1 MLNDLQNLPDDTTE
15 LKGLVGSLANEVKSL
30 TLLTEKLKHQLAGAR
45 QQRFGASSEASD
57 QLQLKLEEEEVAQ
70 AADLQNTKAP
80 TLSETKGKP
89 KRKPLPDNLPRQ
101 DHLLS
106 VGDECNDCGG
116 RLKTVGEDVT
126 EELEYVPGRFVVNRF
141 IRPRMACSCCE
152 VFTQAELPSRPIER
166 GRPGPGLLAHVL
178 VSKYA
183 DHLPLYRQSQIYG
196 REGIDL
202 SRSTLADWVG
212 KSATLLEPLA
222 NKLKEHVLAGQ
233 AIFADDTPV
242 NMLSPK
248 AGKTKTAR
256 LWTYARDERPWN
268 GEAPP
273 AVWYQFSLD
282 RKGIRP
288 KEHLSSYNGW
298 MHADGYA
305 RFEDI
310 YNSGRIKEVACMAHV
325 RRKFVD
331 IHKSQGSSIA
341 EEAIKRISSL
351 YAIEKEARG
360 SPPDNRVAIRQTQ
373 AKLIFDDLETWLTEQ
388 LPKLSGK
395 SPLAGAIRYA
405 LKRMKRMRAYLDH
418 GFLELDNNTA
428 ERSIRP
434 IALGRKN
441 YLFMGSERGGKSA
454 AIIYSLIETAKLNN
468 VDPCAWLS
476 FVLSCIADQ
485 KVTELDEL
493 MAWNINIS
501 KGRPDD
507 TK

>member
-1 MLNDLQNLPDDTTE
+1 MLNDLHNLPDDTTE
-15 LKGLVGSLANEVKSL
+15 LKGLVGSLANEVKSQAL
-30 TLLTEKLKHQLAGAR
+30 MIEKLKHQLAGAR
-45 QQRFGASSEASD
+45 QQRFGASSEALD

-70 AADLQNTKAP
+70 AAELSPTEDTEPA
-80 TLSETKGKP
+80 TLSEAKDKP
-89 KRKPLPDNLPRQ
+89 KRKPLPDNLPRL

-106 VGDECNDCGG
+106 VGDECSDCGG
-116 RLKTVGEDVT
+116 KLKTVGENVT

-152 VFTQAELPSRPIER
+152 AFTQAELPSRPIER

-183 DHLPLYRQSQIYG
+183 DHLPLYRQSQIFE
-196 REGIDL
+196 RDGIDL
-202 SRSTLADWVG
+202 NRSTLADWVG

-222 NKLKEHVLAGQ
+222 NKLKDHVLSGQ

-256 LWTYARDERPWN
+256 LWTYVRDERSWN

-288 KEHLSSYNGW
+288 KEHLSSYSGW

-305 RFEDI
+305 GFEDI
-310 YNSGRIKEVACMAHV
+310 YNSGRIGEVACMAHV

-331 IHKSQGSSIA
+331 LHKSQGLPVA
-341 EEAIKRISSL
+341 EEAIKRIAFL

-360 SPPDNRVAIRQTQ
+360 SPPEDRVAIRQTK
-373 AKLIFDDLETWLTEQ
+373 AKPIFDDLEIWLVEQ

-395 SPLAGAIRYA
+395 SPLAKDIRYA
-405 LKRMKRMRAYLDH
+405 LNRMKCMRSYLDH
-418 GFLELDNNTA
+418 GFLELDNNAA

-441 YLFMGSERGGKSA
+441 YLFMGSEKGGKAA
-454 AIIYSLIETAKLNN
+454 AIIYSLFETAKLNS
-468 VDPCAWLS
+468 VDPQAWLT
-476 FVLSCIADQ
+476 FVLAKIADQ
-485 KVTELDEL
+485 KVTELEEL
-493 MAWNINIS
+493 MPWVFN
-501 KGRPDD
+501 KGN
-507 TK
+507 